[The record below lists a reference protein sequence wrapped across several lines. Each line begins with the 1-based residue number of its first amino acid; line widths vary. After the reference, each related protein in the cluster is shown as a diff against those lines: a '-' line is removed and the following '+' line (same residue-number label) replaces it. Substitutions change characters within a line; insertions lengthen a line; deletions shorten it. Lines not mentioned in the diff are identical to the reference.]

1 MAVSRSFPSA
11 PPDPRGSDWVAR
23 WTQAPA
29 GNAARPEAVARQPEA
44 APARAVLS
52 RTYAAYSPGSAAA
65 RQQGGGRT
73 GATRPAGAQ
82 RARPHPDDRA
92 DREEHGGGR
101 YSGALRRVR
110 GPASGQPPCPG
121 RADRHSARGQA
132 REHPAR
138 RAVRAGANRVDQRDR
153 PAQVASPVHQAPGPQ
168 ADPYPEQAGD
178 QHREQQV
185 ERHRAQ
191 AQPDPAV
198 RRGERDHGGDHAD
211 RGVRVSDGGHHVQP
225 GEGHGEQ
232 RHVPVQRDR
241 DEPGPGRPGEPDRR
255 EDAEHHAG
263 REQDQRGQPGGTG
276 GVPQRARGGGDRG
289 GWHDASGPAAC
300 DLAAAAGGRDAGRGR
315 RPGGGGA
322 RLP

>member
-1 MAVSRSFPSA
+1 MVTVRSPLAGPFARVTVPATGSWNGGAGKADCPERAPLTPPVPPLRASRA
-11 PPDPRGSDWVAR
+11 
-23 WTQAPA
+23 A
-29 GNAARPEAVARQPEA
+29 GV
-44 APARAVLS
+44 PAR
-52 RTYAAYSPGSAAA
+52 R
-65 RQQGGGRT
+65 
-73 GATRPAGAQ
+73 
-82 RARPHPDDRA
+82 
-92 DREEHGGGR
+92 
-101 YSGALRRVR
+101 
-110 GPASGQPPCPG
+110 GQPPCPG
-121 RADRHSARGQA
+121 RGDRHSARGQA

-198 RRGERDHGGDHAD
+198 RRGERNHGGEHAD
-211 RGVRVSDGGHHVQP
+211 RGVWVSDGGHHVQP
-225 GEGHGEQ
+225 GEGHREQ